1 MITLR
6 DDEKIYLVIRRH
18 WFIFFAKIIGH
29 TLLILAPLVL
39 FVVFVLMTGAANQGF
54 EPLQKFPPAL
64 IFFFSALWMFFIW
77 TDVFI
82 VWTNFHLDTW
92 ILTNKRIID
101 VEQKGFFR
109 REVSI
114 FRMDRVQDITI
125 EVNGLL
131 ASLLNFGN
139 VHVQTAGIG
148 QEFVIRGI
156 PRPKEVKRV
165 ISNLQD
171 KAVERRRTI
180 HIDNFL
186 DPKKKAEVEGDLDQ
200 EAGLS

>member
-18 WFIFFAKIIGH
+18 WFVFFAKVVGH
-29 TLLILAPLVL
+29 AFLILAPLVI
-39 FVVFVLMTGAANQGF
+39 FVIFLLITNNFAQEL
-54 EPLQKFPPAL
+54 EPLQKVPPTL
-64 IFFFSALWMFFIW
+64 IFFFGSLWMFFIW
-77 TDVFI
+77 TDIFI

-92 ILTNKRIID
+92 ILTDKRIID

-148 QEFVIRGI
+148 QKFVIKGI
-156 PRPKEVKRV
+156 PHPKEIKRV

-180 HIDNFL
+180 HIDNLL
-186 DPKKKAEVEGDLDQ
+186 DHNKKAEVDGDLDQ
-200 EAGLS
+200 ESGLA